1 MAKKK
6 YLKVS
11 RTTIPLTYDDSQTA
25 DTDTLIGLIRMEYGN
40 DSVKDSGLTDGYH
53 VSSYLLNSLNASS
66 AATSI
71 RCPILIFFI

>member
-40 DSVKDSGLTDGYH
+40 ASVKDSGLIDGHQKY
-53 VSSYLLNSLNASS
+53 SLNASS
-66 AATSI
+66 AATPI